1 MTGTDSATEQAATV
15 MDSYAERQA
24 RVNQKI
30 EDTIKK
36 SILACED
43 IVDDACEE
51 IIDEVKDLYIDQADE
66 LLEGQ
71 MRILKKWRD
80 INGKE

>member
-1 MTGTDSATEQAATV
+1 M
-15 MDSYAERQA
+15 
-24 RVNQKI
+24 NI

-43 IVDDACEE
+43 ILDDACEE
-51 IIDEVKDLYIDQADE
+51 IIDEIRDLYIDQADE

-71 MRILKKWRD
+71 MRILKKLRD
-80 INGKE
+80 INGKK

>member
-1 MTGTDSATEQAATV
+1 M
-15 MDSYAERQA
+15 
-24 RVNQKI
+24 NI

-36 SILACED
+36 SILACEG

-51 IIDEVKDLYIDQADE
+51 IIDEIRDLYIDQADE

-71 MRILKKWRD
+71 MRILKK
-80 INGKE
+80 